1 MNIKS
6 VIIDDERIARESLKK
21 LLDKYATDVEVIGYA
36 DSAFNGIREIK
47 KCQPDLIFLDIEMS
61 GGSGFEMLD
70 AMDQINFDVIFV
82 TGHAEFAVRAFK
94 YEALDFLLKPVDPDE
109 LDRAIEKHR
118 KRVTEKD
125 KLDHRLGL
133 VKALSLMNSKVPLPH
148 KDGVR
153 FMEVGDV
160 IRLEAD
166 GSYVTIYS
174 EKERPQVVS
183 KPLKFYASFLNEEV
197 FLRVHRSHMVNVKY
211 VREFKREGG
220 GYILLSNGETVQ
232 VAEKKRDMVLKKLSR

>member
-1 MNIKS
+1 MGIKS
-6 VIIDDERIARESLKK
+6 VIIDDEKLAREGLKS
-21 LLDKYATDVEVIGYA
+21 LLDEYAEDVDVIGYA
-36 DSAFNGIREIK
+36 DSAFNGIKEIK
-47 KCQPDLIFLDIEMS
+47 SCQPDLIFLDIEMS

-82 TGHAEFAVRAFK
+82 TAHAEFAVRAFK
-94 YEALDFLLKPVDPDE
+94 YEALDFLLKPVDPLE
-109 LDRAIEKHR
+109 LDQAIEKHR

-174 EKERPQVVS
+174 VKERPQVVS

-197 FLRVHRSHMVNVKY
+197 FLRVHRSHMVNVKF
-211 VREFKREGG
+211 VTEFKREGG
-220 GYILLSNGETVQ
+220 GYIQLSNGETVQ
-232 VAEKKRDMVLKKLSR
+232 VAEKKRDFVLRKLSR